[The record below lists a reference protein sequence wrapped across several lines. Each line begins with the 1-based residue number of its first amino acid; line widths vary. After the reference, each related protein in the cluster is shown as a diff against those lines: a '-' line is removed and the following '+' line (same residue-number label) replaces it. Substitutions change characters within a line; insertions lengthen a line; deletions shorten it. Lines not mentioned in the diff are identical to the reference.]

1 MKRLLRLVMCAALA
15 AWALNAPAKTLR
27 MGIADDATTLDPHS
41 ANILGNS
48 RILHSVYE
56 GLVARDKDFKI
67 VPALA
72 LSWSQPDPKTW
83 RFKLRPNVKFHDGSP
98 FTADDVVFSLE
109 RVLHPLSNLKSS
121 VQGVGSAK
129 KIDNL
134 TVDLIMSEPNPV
146 LILHLV
152 NFRIMSKAW
161 STKHNTLAPQNHKE
175 KEETYAAR
183 NTNGTGPFK
192 VTVRQPDV
200 KTVLSEN
207 PDWWNKNAPDRGNVK
222 EVIWTPVK
230 APSTRIAALL
240 SGELDMVIDPPIQDR
255 ERLKKT
261 PGVKLQTGNEPR
273 VYYLAFD
280 AFRDEL
286 LYSNVKGKNPFKD
299 VRVREAVALA
309 IDVNGIIN
317 KVMRGYGRPTS
328 LIVGKEVQGWVPDID
343 ALRKVDIAKAKKL
356 LADAGYPN
364 GFEVTLDSTNQVP
377 FGEIAQAIAP
387 MLAQIGIKVNP
398 SIIPN
403 PSYSP
408 KLEKFDSS
416 FYIWG
421 WGAVTV
427 DSLYVL
433 QALMRTQG
441 AAKSGDG
448 DANFG
453 RYSNPKLDA
462 IIDKIKTESDMK
474 KRDALIFEALAIQ
487 KNDVGVL
494 PLLQVVTAW
503 AFKQNVTAPFA
514 TNNIPYFYRFSV
526 R

>member
-1 MKRLLRLVMCAALA
+1 MTRLLILLFCAMLSIGAS
-15 AWALNAPAKTLR
+15 AKTLR

-41 ANILGNS
+41 ANILGNA
-48 RILHSVYE
+48 RILQSVYE
-56 GLVARDKDFKI
+56 GLVTRDKDFKI
-67 VPALA
+67 APALA
-72 LSWSQPDPKTW
+72 LSWSQPDAKTW
-83 RFKLRPNVKFHDGSP
+83 RFKLRANVKFHDGSP

-129 KIDNL
+129 KIDDL
-134 TVDLIMSEPNPV
+134 TVDLIMTEPNPV

-175 KEETYAAR
+175 KEETFAAR

-192 VTVRQPDV
+192 VTLRQPDV

-207 PDWWNKNAPDRGNVK
+207 PDWWNKAAPDHGNVK

-240 SGELDMVIDPPIQDR
+240 SGELDMVIDPPLQDR
-255 ERLKKT
+255 ERLKRT
-261 PGVKLQTGNEPR
+261 PGIKLQIGNEPR
-273 VYYLAFD
+273 VYYLTFD
-280 AFRDEL
+280 VFRDEL
-286 LYSNVKGKNPFKD
+286 LYSNVKGRNPFKD
-299 VRVREAVALA
+299 ARVREAVALA
-309 IDVNGIIN
+309 IDINGIIN

-328 LIVGKEVQGWVPDID
+328 LIVAKEVQGWTAELD
-343 ALRKVDIAKAKKL
+343 APRKVDIAKAKKL
-356 LADAGYPN
+356 MADAGYPN

-387 MLAQIGIKVNP
+387 MLAQIGIKVTPN
-398 SIIPN
+398 IVPN
-403 PSYSP
+403 PNYSP

-433 QALMRTQG
+433 QALVRSRG
-441 AAKSGDG
+441 AEKSGDG

-453 RYSNPKLDA
+453 RYSNAKLDA
-462 IIDKIKTESDMK
+462 LIDRMKTESDMK
-474 KRDALIFEALAIQ
+474 KRDLLIHEALAIQ
-487 KNDVGVL
+487 KNEVGVL

-503 AFKQNVTAPFA
+503 AFKQNVTAPFV